1 MTRFFLTLGL
11 SDKQAQTSSCC
22 HDSYLVL
29 KKPPM
34 PTTPSP
40 SINSLAKPANAADSG
55 KDHTTPDWEIP
66 CRGSMLCLNSVISSL
81 SVVSPIAGVKRSP
94 YLG

>member
-1 MTRFFLTLGL
+1 MVTRFFLTLGL
-11 SDKQAQTSSCC
+11 SDKQADFKLLSRLLPGVKKTS
-22 HDSYLVL
+22 DADD
-29 KKPPM
+29 
-34 PTTPSP
+34 
-40 SINSLAKPANAADSG
+40 AKSEHQLPRQAANAADSG

-81 SVVSPIAGVKRSP
+81 GVVSPIAGVKRSP